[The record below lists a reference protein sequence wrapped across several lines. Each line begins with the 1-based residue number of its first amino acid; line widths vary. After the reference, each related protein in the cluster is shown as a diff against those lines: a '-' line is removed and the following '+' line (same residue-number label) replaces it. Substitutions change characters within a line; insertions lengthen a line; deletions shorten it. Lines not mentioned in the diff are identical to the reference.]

1 MTDDDGDKKRS
12 KKADRMMEDDD
23 DDDDGGSPTVPTE
36 MKHLA
41 RLTWP
46 IVLQMGSQQI
56 MLACDLIY
64 VGRLGDLKMQVGS
77 LFTVLFLLCWY
88 FLAGLTSAMDTLA
101 SQAHG
106 ANDARAVKSWTLLV
120 LLVITL
126 ACFPAAAFLFSAEAI
141 VRDALKRPD
150 AVAREVGES
159 VRYFIPRVMVYVLE
173 FGVSKVFANA
183 G

>member
-1 MTDDDGDKKRS
+1 
-12 KKADRMMEDDD
+12 
-23 DDDDGGSPTVPTE
+23 
-36 MKHLA
+36 
-41 RLTWP
+41 
-46 IVLQMGSQQI
+46 
-56 MLACDLIY
+56 
-64 VGRLGDLKMQVGS
+64 
-77 LFTVLFLLCWY
+77 
-88 FLAGLTSAMDTLA
+88 MDTLA

-141 VRDALKRPD
+141 NAGRV
-150 AVAREVGES
+150 ETSGGGGERSGKS
-159 VRYFIPRVMVYVLE
+159 VRYFIPGVMVYVLE

>member
-12 KKADRMMEDDD
+12 KKADVKMDDD

-64 VGRLGDLKMQVGS
+64 VGRLGRFEMQVGS

-126 ACFPAAAFLFSAEAI
+126 ACFPAAAFLFSAEAVSYTHLTLPTKRI
-141 VRDALKRPD
+141 V
-150 AVAREVGES
+150 
-159 VRYFIPRVMVYVLE
+159 
-173 FGVSKVFANA
+173 
-183 G
+183 